1 MSFFKNLKG
10 KLLGSIKEDLNSAL
24 TGKQK
29 LFNSKIAGALDDLIA
44 MKTGIN
50 ISNIPEGITEQGLI
64 AGEERKAAEK
74 SLEEVNASSGGYYAK
89 AGRTVLK
96 FPTDDNRYVDNW
108 IIFRSIPRQ
117 IGGTDLSNVKVS
129 PTEGALGN
137 LGAHGIESADAVPV
151 DKGKTEISHHNI
163 KTQDATIALYF
174 PTGVKDTIN
183 VEYEQKEIGIS
194 DLAMDKILNQGDLT
208 GLGAETMGM
217 AGEAYD
223 KAKQAMIAFQAFQK
237 GVVIDNPKFNTFQ
250 GVSFRDHSYTFN
262 LTPYNINDA
271 NSITEIITLFKTL
284 MLPMST
290 NANRRMMIMPAE
302 WSIDFKGP
310 ILGHIEHP
318 QNCFLKSCD
327 VDYSGGKD
335 MSFIEQVT
343 EREMNS
349 QETDEYLQKSMNA
362 GEGEDCGPPPKMR
375 GMQHYP
381 NGITLS
387 LTFQEILNI
396 DRLRYVDRVR
406 AAAKG
411 KEQNVQNELVE
422 FEMELNKANLEATQE
437 MSKDEIFGEFFS
449 SEDIRGTNDDNFWT
463 LGGLHKDAK
472 SYGLTEYHPEFN
484 PNGDYVVSM
493 TAGGH
498 FKIVQVKGGKPVTE
512 LPSRNLSMTWQYQGP
527 KISEETASGGG
538 G

>member
-64 AGEERKAAEK
+64 SAEERKAAEK
-74 SLEEVNASSGGYYAK
+74 SLEEVNASSGGYAPH
-89 AGRTVLK
+89 GDRTILK
-96 FPTDDNRYVDNW
+96 FPTDDNRFVDNW
-108 IIFRSIPRQ
+108 IIFRSVPRVIDATLTADARGSKGADGKSQ
-117 IGGTDLSNVKVS
+117 GSISHGVSSLDETYDKEGNVKSSKV
-129 PTEGALGN
+129 G
-137 LGAHGIESADAVPV
+137 
-151 DKGKTEISHHNI
+151 
-163 KTQDATIALYF
+163 TQDATIALYF

-183 VEYEQKEIGIS
+183 VEYEQKEIGLS
-194 DLAMDKILNQGDLT
+194 DLAMDKLFNEGWSGLGDL
-208 GLGAETMGM
+208 
-217 AGEAYD
+217 AGEAPAMAQEAFN
-223 KAKQAMIAFQAFQK
+223 KAKQGIIAMDAYQK

-271 NSITEIITLFKTL
+271 ESITEIITLFKTL

-290 NANRRMMIMPAE
+290 NSNRRLMIMPAE

-343 EREMNS
+343 EREMTSN
-349 QETDEYLQKSMNA
+349 ETDEYLKQSA
-362 GEGEDCGPPPKMR
+362 SGEGEDCGPPPKMR

-411 KEQNVQNELVE
+411 KAQTIHGENGELKQFEENVSQADINASQEMNAADVLDTHFSNEDKWWTDDNTFWAEKNARKKANSMGLKEWDGTSGDYKIISSTPFGGVKKWHYVVPVDRNGNPTQPTNRRAPDRVNVQR
-422 FEMELNKANLEATQE
+422 
-437 MSKDEIFGEFFS
+437 I
-449 SEDIRGTNDDNFWT
+449 
-463 LGGLHKDAK
+463 
-472 SYGLTEYHPEFN
+472 P
-484 PNGDYVVSM
+484 
-493 TAGGH
+493 
-498 FKIVQVKGGKPVTE
+498 
-512 LPSRNLSMTWQYQGP
+512 
-527 KISEETASGGG
+527 
-538 G
+538 

>member
-64 AGEERKAAEK
+64 SAEERKAAEK

-96 FPTDDNRYVDNW
+96 FPTDDNRFVDNW
-108 IIFRSIPRQ
+108 IIFRSVGRTINSTLTAAAR
-117 IGGTDLSNVKVS
+117 GGNDKGSLVHGISNVTDTKKDKDNNV
-129 PTEGALGN
+129 L
-137 LGAHGIESADAVPV
+137 ESAI
-151 DKGKTEISHHNI
+151 E
-163 KTQDATIALYF
+163 TQDATIALYF

-183 VEYEQKEIGIS
+183 VEYEQKEIGLS
-194 DLAMDKILNQGDLT
+194 DLAMDKIFNEGWSGLGDL
-208 GLGAETMGM
+208 ASEAPAM
-217 AGEAYD
+217 ATEAFD
-223 KAKQAMIAFQAFQK
+223 KAKQGMIAMEAFQK

-343 EREMNS
+343 EREMTKGEAEAWES
-349 QETDEYLQKSMNA
+349 ANA
-362 GEGEDCGPPPKMR
+362 DNEDAGKPPKQR

-396 DRLRYVDRVR
+396 DRLRYVDRVA

-411 KEQNVQNELVE
+411 AEQKVSEELEQYEENISQADIAASQEMTKEEIFATHFSNEDNWFADDNTFWIE
-422 FEMELNKANLEATQE
+422 SKARKKANALGLKEWNPTT
-437 MSKDEIFGEFFS
+437 GE
-449 SEDIRGTNDDNFWT
+449 
-463 LGGLHKDAK
+463 
-472 SYGLTEYHPEFN
+472 
-484 PNGDYVVSM
+484 GDY
-493 TAGGH
+493 
-498 FKIVQVKGGKPVTE
+498 KIVLDRGFYKLGQVDSKGNFI
-512 LPSRNLSMTWQYQGP
+512 LPLDAQDG
-527 KISEETASGGG
+527 
-538 G
+538 